1 MVSLISKKRK
11 LVADGVFYAELN
23 EFFTRELA
31 EEGYSGVEVRVTP
44 TKTEIIIR
52 ATRTQ
57 DVLGENGRRINELTL
72 LVQKRFKYKPGTIVL
87 YAERVQDRG
96 LSAVAQAESM
106 KFKLLNGL
114 AIRRA
119 AYGVV
124 RYVMESGAK
133 GCEVVV
139 SGKLRAARAKS
150 MKFADGFLIHSGQPV
165 NDFIDTATRHVL
177 LRQGVLGIKVKIMR
191 DPARSRTGPKAL
203 PDAVKIVE
211 PKEEEPILAASVKD
225 YRPAA
230 VQQQEEEPEQA
241 EAVEAAA

>member
-1 MVSLISKKRK
+1 MFAKKTEISKTRK
-11 LVADGVFYAELN
+11 IVNDGVFFAEVN
-23 EFFTRELA
+23 EFFARELA

-44 TKTEIIIR
+44 TKTEVIIR

-72 LVQKRFKYKPGTIVL
+72 LVQKRFKYAPGTIVL

-139 SGKLRAARAKS
+139 SGKLRAARAKA

-177 LRQGVLGIKVKIMR
+177 MRQGVLGIKVKIMR
-191 DPARSRTGPKAL
+191 DPASNRSGPKAL
-203 PDAVKIVE
+203 PDAVRIIE
-211 PKEEEPILAASVKD
+211 AKEEAAIENFYIKSYV
-225 YRPAA
+225 
-230 VQQQEEEPEQA
+230 EEEKA
-241 EAVEAAA
+241 E